1 MILKFEDFITEQTI
15 LNSIDIDEINESKKE
30 AKRLAEIAKK
40 QIKKWDKN
48 KQNAYNEY
56 LNALRNTKLMNDDYE
71 KYFNECNDK
80 LKKYNKS
87 LAFSEDEDKS
97 LCFSYIIYLIASI
110 KEIQTNLFKDNLPY
124 FKKLLKG
131 HKEILSK
138 KGQVS
143 DETIDRLLDQNKK
156 YHNTA
161 IEYLTNFISKQFET
175 SCDMINN
182 YIDMTEQYSDV
193 SSIVFGDAKI
203 KNKERSK
210 KYNEFI
216 TVYHS
221 DIEKFV
227 KDYKLLGFE
236 YDKRIKWVD
245 KREIFRRLFKK
256 LNEISKEIM

>member
-1 MILKFEDFITEQTI
+1 MILKFEDFITEQSI
-15 LNSIDIDEINESKKE
+15 INSIDIDEINESKKE

-71 KYFNECNDK
+71 KYFNECIDK
-80 LKKYNKS
+80 LKKYQS
-87 LAFSEDEDKS
+87 LTMSEDEDKS

-110 KEIQTNLFKDNLPY
+110 KEIQTNLFKDNIPY
-124 FKKLLKG
+124 FKKLFKN

-138 KGQVS
+138 KGQIS
-143 DETIDRLLDQNKK
+143 DETIDRLLDNNRK

-161 IEYLTNFISKQFET
+161 IESLTQFLTKQFET
-175 SCDMINN
+175 SCDMIND
-182 YIDMTEQYSDV
+182 YINMTEEYSDV
-193 SSIVFGDAKI
+193 SPIVFGDAKI

-210 KYNEFI
+210 KHKEFI

-236 YDKRIKWVD
+236 YDKRIQWVD